1 MVKYIVLFLVFCTFL
16 TSIFSYKKI
25 TTTPLKYFIFFIW
38 YGLISEILANILSFN
53 KVSTVLINNVYLVCS
68 TLFYL
73 IFYSL
78 IYTNHKFKK
87 VSYFFIGIYLLALV
101 LNNFYLQNFISDWQ
115 TNTYIFGSFLEI
127 ILIIFFFIEVLN
139 SDKILDLNKLLIF
152 WISIGLLIFNL
163 GLIPVLVVAEFIRW
177 SGIFK
182 YILLSVNIIMY
193 ACFIIGFIVSDKEFN
208 V

>member
-16 TSIFSYKKI
+16 TTIFFYKKI
-25 TTTPLKYFIFFIW
+25 TTIPLKYFIFFIW
-38 YGLISEILANILSFN
+38 YGLFSEIVANILSFY
-53 KVSTVLINNVYLVCS
+53 KVSTVLINNIYWVCS

-87 VSYFFIGIYLLALV
+87 VSYFFIGIYLVALIF
-101 LNNFYLQNFISDWQ
+101 NNYYLQNYISDWQ
-115 TNTYIFGSFLEI
+115 TNTYIFSAFLIIIVI
-127 ILIIFFFIEVLN
+127 ILFFIEVLN
-139 SDKILDLNKLLIF
+139 SDKILVLNKLLIF

-163 GLIPVLVVAEFIRW
+163 ALIPVLVVAEFIRW

-182 YILLSVNIIMY
+182 YILLGVNIIMY
-193 ACFIIGFIVSDKEFN
+193 SCFITGFIVSKKEYN
-208 V
+208 N